1 MNLMTV
7 LQYPKHEHTLRQISS
22 PYAAGVLPSAELI
35 ENMAEYQGTTQG
47 LAAVQL
53 GLPVRLIMVKYGEDY
68 IFMVNPAIVKRSD
81 KMYDANEGC
90 MSIGHG
96 KTRFTI
102 SRHKIVKVRY
112 TDLKGNQRSLKA
124 RNLDAS
130 CLQHEIDHLEGRL
143 IID

>member
-1 MNLMTV
+1 MTVV
-7 LQYPKHEHTLRQISS
+7 LQYPKDELTLRQIST
-22 PYAAGVLPSAELI
+22 PYDSGVLPSAELVDD
-35 ENMAEYQGTTQG
+35 MAKYKGRTQG

-53 GLPVRLIMVKYGEDY
+53 GVPVRLIMVKYGEEY
-68 IFMVNPAIVKRSD
+68 IFLLNPIIVGKSD
-81 KMYDANEGC
+81 QMYNAVEGC
-90 MSIGHG
+90 MSIGLG
-96 KTRFTI
+96 NTRFTI

-112 TDLKGNQRSLKA
+112 TDLEGNQRSIKA